1 MNITFF
7 LAPADIRII
16 LRREGSRVQ
25 GPRINNDWQELNDT
39 IDYYGKEM
47 KEMAMQ
53 LFENTQISVDEK
65 QQLMGKMKALED
77 LLKQKIKETAD
88 RHREDELGQF
98 IHSHFQD

>member
-1 MNITFF
+1 MEYANAGHEKP
-7 LAPADIRII
+7 LI
-16 LRREGSRVQ
+16 LCRE
-25 GPRINNDWQELNDT
+25 P
-39 IDYYGKEM
+39 YYLDVMSGV
-47 KEMAMQ
+47 ALG